1 MIEFNKARR
10 SFLIGSGSSLL
21 LTLLPFPAFAEVPK
35 AICSKAGQKILL
47 KGKNYIC
54 VKKSGK
60 LHWQLL
66 TPAKPPITLHP
77 TPTPTS
83 TPASAHST
91 TPSPEATHSTPP
103 APAPVPSVT
112 STPQKVSGFIAA
124 KLSELTEGKSK
135 IVVAKDLKGKS
146 VSLALFLSAGVVTAH
161 SVVCTHQGCFVGE
174 ADKTLAC
181 PCHGSVFDGRTG
193 AVINGPARS
202 PLQSYKVAEAGG
214 EIYIQS
220 DI

>member
-21 LTLLPFPAFAEVPK
+21 LTLLPIPAFAEVPK
-35 AICSKAGQKILL
+35 AICSKAGQKVLL

-60 LHWQLL
+60 LQWQLL
-66 TPAKPPITLHP
+66 TPAKATITLHP
-77 TPTPTS
+77 TPSTS
-83 TPASAHST
+83 PASSHST
-91 TPSPEATHSTPP
+91 TPSPEATHSPPP
-103 APAPVPSVT
+103 APSVT
-112 STPQKVSGFIAA
+112 STPQIVSGFIAA
-124 KLSELTEGKSK
+124 KLSDLTEGKSK

-146 VSLALFLSAGVVTAH
+146 VSLALFLSAGVVTVH

-202 PLQSYKVAEAGG
+202 PLQGYKVAEAGG
-214 EIYIQS
+214 DIYIQS

>member
-21 LTLLPFPAFAEVPK
+21 LTLLPFPAFGEVPK

-60 LHWQLL
+60 LQWQLL

-77 TPTPTS
+77 SESPTPTPNSGT
-83 TPASAHST
+83 
-91 TPSPEATHSTPP
+91 
-103 APAPVPSVT
+103 
-112 STPQKVSGFIAA
+112 VSGFLVAKIAD
-124 KLSELTEGKSK
+124 LTEGKSK

>member
-21 LTLLPFPAFAEVPK
+21 LTLLPIPAFAEVPK
-35 AICSKAGQKILL
+35 AICSKAGQKVLL

-54 VKKSGK
+54 IKKSGK
-60 LHWQLL
+60 LQWQLL
-66 TPAKPPITLHP
+66 TPAKPTITLHP
-77 TPTPTS
+77 TPSTS
-83 TPASAHST
+83 PAISHST
-91 TPSPEATHSTPP
+91 TPSPEATHPTPP
-103 APAPVPSVT
+103 APSVT

-146 VSLALFLSAGVVTAH
+146 VSLALFLSAGVVTVH

-202 PLQSYKVAEAGG
+202 PLQGYKVAEAGG
-214 EIYIQS
+214 DIYIQS

>member
-10 SFLIGSGSSLL
+10 NFLIGSGSSLL
-21 LTLLPFPAFAEVPK
+21 LTLLPIPAFAEVPK
-35 AICSKAGQKILL
+35 AVCSKAGQKILL

-60 LHWQLL
+60 LRWELL
-66 TPAKPPITLHP
+66 SPAKPPITLHP
-77 TPTPTS
+77 TPIPTA

-91 TPSPEATHSTPP
+91 TPSPEATHSSAPT
-103 APAPVPSVT
+103 PAPVVT
-112 STPQKVSGFIAA
+112 STPQNVSGFVAA

-214 EIYIQS
+214 DIYIQS

>member
-10 SFLIGSGSSLL
+10 NFLIGSGSSLL
-21 LTLLPFPAFAEVPK
+21 LTLLPIPAFAEVPK
-35 AICSKAGQKILL
+35 AVCSKAGQKILL

-60 LHWQLL
+60 LRWELL
-66 TPAKPPITLHP
+66 SPAKPPITLHP
-77 TPTPTS
+77 SESPTQS
-83 TPASAHST
+83 SGA
-91 TPSPEATHSTPP
+91 
-103 APAPVPSVT
+103 
-112 STPQKVSGFIAA
+112 VSGFLVA
-124 KLSELTEGKSK
+124 KVADLTEGKSK

-214 EIYIQS
+214 DIYIQS

>member
-21 LTLLPFPAFAEVPK
+21 LTLLPIPAFAEVPK
-35 AICSKAGQKILL
+35 AICSKAGQKVLL

-60 LHWQLL
+60 LQWQLL
-66 TPAKPPITLHP
+66 TPAKPTITLHP
-77 TPTPTS
+77 TPSTS
-83 TPASAHST
+83 PASSHST
-91 TPSPEATHSTPP
+91 TPSPEATHSPPP
-103 APAPVPSVT
+103 APSVT
-112 STPQKVSGFIAA
+112 STPQIVSGFIAA
-124 KLSELTEGKSK
+124 KLSDLTEGKSK

-146 VSLALFLSAGVVTAH
+146 VSLALFLSAGVVTVH

-174 ADKTLAC
+174 TDKTLAC

-202 PLQSYKVAEAGG
+202 PLQGYKVAEAGG
-214 EIYIQS
+214 DIYIQS

>member
-10 SFLIGSGSSLL
+10 NFLIGSGSSLL
-21 LTLLPFPAFAEVPK
+21 LTLLPIPAFAEVPK
-35 AICSKAGQKILL
+35 AVCSKAGQKILL

-60 LHWQLL
+60 LRWELL
-66 TPAKPPITLHP
+66 SPAKPPITLHP
-77 TPTPTS
+77 SATPTQSSPT
-83 TPASAHST
+83 
-91 TPSPEATHSTPP
+91 
-103 APAPVPSVT
+103 
-112 STPQKVSGFIAA
+112 VSGFLVAKIAD
-124 KLSELTEGKSK
+124 LTEGKSK

-146 VSLALFLSAGVVTAH
+146 VSLALFVSAGVVTAH

-214 EIYIQS
+214 DIYIQS

>member
-21 LTLLPFPAFAEVPK
+21 LTLLPIPAFAEVPK
-35 AICSKAGQKILL
+35 AICSKAGQKVLL

-60 LHWQLL
+60 LQWQLL
-66 TPAKPPITLHP
+66 TPAKPTITLHP
-77 TPTPTS
+77 TPSTS
-83 TPASAHST
+83 PASSHST
-91 TPSPEATHSTPP
+91 TPSPEATHSPPP
-103 APAPVPSVT
+103 APSVT
-112 STPQKVSGFIAA
+112 STSQIVSGFIAA
-124 KLSELTEGKSK
+124 KLSDLTEGKSK

-146 VSLALFLSAGVVTAH
+146 VSLALFLSAGVVTVH

-202 PLQSYKVAEAGG
+202 PLQGYKVAEAGG
-214 EIYIQS
+214 DIYIQS

>member
-21 LTLLPFPAFAEVPK
+21 LTLLPIPAFAEVPK
-35 AICSKAGQKILL
+35 AICSKAGQKVLL

-54 VKKSGK
+54 IKKSGK
-60 LHWQLL
+60 LQWQLL
-66 TPAKPPITLHP
+66 TPAKPTITLHP
-77 TPTPTS
+77 TPSTS
-83 TPASAHST
+83 PAISHST
-91 TPSPEATHSTPP
+91 TPSPEATHPTPP
-103 APAPVPSVT
+103 APSVT

-146 VSLALFLSAGVVTAH
+146 VSLALFLSAGVVTVH

-181 PCHGSVFDGRTG
+181 LCHGSVFDGRTG

-202 PLQSYKVAEAGG
+202 PLQGYKVAEAGG
-214 EIYIQS
+214 DIYIQS

>member
-10 SFLIGSGSSLL
+10 NFLIGSGSSLL
-21 LTLLPFPAFAEVPK
+21 LTLLPIPAFAEVPR
-35 AICSKAGQKILL
+35 AVCSKAGQKILL

-54 VKKSGK
+54 IKKSGK
-60 LHWQLL
+60 LRWELL
-66 TPAKPPITLHP
+66 SPAKPPITLHP
-77 TPTPTS
+77 TPIPTA

-91 TPSPEATHSTPP
+91 TPSPEATHSSAPT
-103 APAPVPSVT
+103 PAPVVT
-112 STPQKVSGFIAA
+112 STPQKVSGFVAA

-214 EIYIQS
+214 DIYIQS

>member
-1 MIEFNKARR
+1 MDNKNLEGLTCVMSNFNSHRR
-10 SFLIGSGSSLL
+10 NFLIGSGSSLL

-35 AICSKAGQKILL
+35 AVCSKAGQKILL

-60 LHWQLL
+60 LHWELL
-66 TPAKPPITLHP
+66 TPSKPQVTIHP
-77 TPTPTS
+77 TPSNPQSS
-83 TPASAHST
+83 TPSSST
-91 TPSPEATHSTPP
+91 G
-103 APAPVPSVT
+103 
-112 STPQKVSGFIAA
+112 VSGFLVA
-124 KLSELTEGKSK
+124 KISDLTEGKSK

-214 EIYIQS
+214 DIYIQS

>member
-10 SFLIGSGSSLL
+10 RFLIGSGSSLL
-21 LTLLPFPAFAEVPK
+21 LTLLPIPSFAEAPK
-35 AICSKAGQKILL
+35 AVCSKAGQKILL

-60 LHWQLL
+60 LHWELL

-77 TPTPTS
+77 TPSASPVTTKSTS
-83 TPASAHST
+83 
-91 TPSPEATHSTPP
+91 PSPEATHSTPP
-103 APAPVPSVT
+103 APAPSVT
-112 STPQKVSGFIAA
+112 STPQKVSGFVAA
-124 KLSELTEGKSK
+124 KVSDLTEGKSK

-214 EIYIQS
+214 DIYIQS
-220 DI
+220 EI